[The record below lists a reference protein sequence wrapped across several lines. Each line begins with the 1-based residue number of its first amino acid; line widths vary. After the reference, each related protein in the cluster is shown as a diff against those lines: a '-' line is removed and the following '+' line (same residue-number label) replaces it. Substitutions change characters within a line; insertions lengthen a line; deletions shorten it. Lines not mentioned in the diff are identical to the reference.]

1 MDAAF
6 AVHNDFRSHICATM
20 TMGGGSITSFLTK
33 QKLNTRSSTEAELV
47 AVDNAMSQILW
58 SWLFLQHQG
67 INNIETILYQ
77 DNKSAMILQENG
89 LMSTGERSRHL
100 NIRYFFV
107 TDVIKK
113 GLLKVMY
120 CPTGDMIADFF
131 TKPVQGGCWK
141 TGPDDCWCL
150 SSDSPLCPVMR

>member
-1 MDAAF
+1 MK
-6 AVHNDFRSHICATM
+6 I
-20 TMGGGSITSFLTK
+20 GGGSITSFSTK

-47 AVDNAMSQILW
+47 AVDDAMSQILW
-58 SWLFLQHQG
+58 SRSFLQHQG
-67 INNIETILYQ
+67 INDINMILYQ
-77 DNKSAMILQENG
+77 DNKSAIILQENG
-89 LMSTGERSRHL
+89 RMSTGKRSRHL

-131 TKPVQGGCWK
+131 TKPIQGGDFK
-141 TGPDDCWCL
+141 KFRNLVQNDK
-150 SSDSPLCPVMR
+150 

>member
-1 MDAAF
+1 MCIRD
-6 AVHNDFRSHICATM
+6 R
-20 TMGGGSITSFLTK
+20 SITSFSTK

-47 AVDNAMSQILW
+47 AVDDAMSQVLW
-58 SWLFLQHQG
+58 SRSFLQYQG
-67 INNIETILYQ
+67 IDDINVILYQ
-77 DNKSAMILQENG
+77 DNKSAIILQENG
-89 LMSTGERSRHL
+89 RMSTGKRSRHL

-131 TKPVQGGCWK
+131 TKPIQYVDYVTTIWIQE
-141 TGPDDCWCL
+141 
-150 SSDSPLCPVMR
+150 